1 MVKPIE
7 CASLPTF
14 EAASA
19 MSDTPPPPPPGMP
32 PLPPPPPP
40 PGFEGDDEEDEFSE
54 MIDETTTEEVVEQ
67 SDESGF
73 SALPTP
79 PMPEGLDAPPAPPGF
94 DVPPPVP
101 PGFDVPP
108 PVPAGF
114 DAPPPLPPGF
124 DLPAEAAP
132 EFEDE
137 SDEWEV
143 DELEIQSF
151 DISLANLDDV
161 VDEVAESADEVA
173 PTDTGDLNA
182 ALDAAFAADATV
194 GGSDADAFDDPFG
207 APPAADP
214 FAAAF
219 DETEEEEA
227 AQPPEP
233 APALSSN
240 LRPAAEVDAIPGDKL
255 YVTLREKEES
265 VLNPDGTVR
274 QQSIDGELILRNSS
288 RKDRAWDIEVLLQNT
303 GATDIGGGAI
313 TVRELDATQTT
324 NLPYTASGPRMM
336 ILREHLDTEPER
348 PQESSLSMVFSEHS
362 QEVLIRLSVEN
373 IAPVSLTDV
382 VVRRALPDNFELT
395 DGPEYDIKGKEL
407 VWRIGRLPVGESATL
422 EVAPRVTTKSIQRF
436 ATGTVSAAY
445 SCEATVSRAQF
456 DAITS
461 RARQFGY
468 VSPKEDDRPDVFHCK
483 LVVENRSSFV
493 VSLSGATVWLAG
505 RSDPFLEM
513 EDIREDIPPEGLWDS
528 LEKRIEAIDKPNFTH
543 EINYSILPRA
553 NVESTGVL
561 ELKERS
567 IKVLDA
573 DVNKQYSISR
583 IRSYV
588 PSDLECITVVENTG
602 SAPINVMRLLD
613 DIPGI
618 FNTPTADQVRIE
630 IEGTDLNQDQYRIE
644 VVDGT
649 QLEEQLVSPD
659 SQGHALRITVGTSA
673 PLGLQ
678 PGKSLTISYPLHAE
692 DPSPQNDK
700 LGAPIRADFS
710 MERFGP
716 VATRYCNR
724 APLIRV
730 VHRRRRF
737 STGKEVFPSAGPGR
751 YEILLMFQN
760 DSDSALE
767 DLSLHDVVPGTFN
780 IEKSTV
786 RSSQSGERVVDYNKE
801 SAREG
806 TQVSWPIGRIEKG
819 ERIEVVFEIQGDS
832 ESEYKVADAQDYH
845 GATFGDEV
853 DEEPNLPD
861 WVDEAT
867 RSLPEPPVRE
877 AEPSSESDED
887 EDETEEE
894 AEDTSDEVVEAE
906 EEASDDEPVDFSIPQ
921 VHSSDSEESEEE
933 STDDLE
939 TDDVEEE
946 AEEAAPPTP
955 DVCPVCGTEAAVG
968 SSSCETCS
976 FQFS

>member
-1 MVKPIE
+1 MVKPIQ
-7 CASLPTF
+7 CTSRPTS
-14 EAASA
+14 EGASA
-19 MSDTPPPPPPGMP
+19 MSDTPPPPPGMP
-32 PLPPPPPP
+32 PIPPPPPP
-40 PGFEGDDEEDEFSE
+40 PGFSLEDNEDEVDLAIEGDVDDDSEMEKISQFIDELPSLGDSESSPPLPAGLDTPPPPPVGFNTPPPPPPGFQTIEEDDEEDG
-54 MIDETTTEEVVEQ
+54 EEAW
-67 SDESGF
+67 D
-73 SALPTP
+73 
-79 PMPEGLDAPPAPPGF
+79 
-94 DVPPPVP
+94 
-101 PGFDVPP
+101 
-108 PVPAGF
+108 
-114 DAPPPLPPGF
+114 
-124 DLPAEAAP
+124 
-132 EFEDE
+132 
-137 SDEWEV
+137 V
-143 DELEIQSF
+143 DELDIQSF
-151 DISLANLDDV
+151 DDTLASLEEIEEEDSDDKFQEVSDLSSEDWNNALDRAFAEEDELKPESEA
-161 VDEVAESADEVA
+161 VDE
-173 PTDTGDLNA
+173 P
-182 ALDAAFAADATV
+182 
-194 GGSDADAFDDPFG
+194 
-207 APPAADP
+207 
-214 FAAAF
+214 
-219 DETEEEEA
+219 
-227 AQPPEP
+227 Q
-233 APALSSN
+233 PALSSN
-240 LRPAAEVDAIPGDKL
+240 LRPAGEVDSIPGDKL
-255 YVTLREKEES
+255 YVTLKEKEES

-303 GATDIGGGAI
+303 ASTDIGGGAI

-324 NLPYTASGPRMM
+324 TLPYTASGPRMM
-336 ILREHLDTEPER
+336 VLREHIDTEPER
-348 PQESSLSMVFSEHS
+348 PQESSLSMAYSEHA

-382 VVRRALPDNFELT
+382 IVRRALPDNFELS
-395 DGPEYDIKGKEL
+395 DGPEYDIKDNEL
-407 VWRIGRLPVGESATL
+407 IWRIGRLPVGDSASL
-422 EVAPRVTTKSIQRF
+422 EIIPRVTTRTIQRF

-456 DAITS
+456 DSVSS

-513 EDIREDIPPEGLWDS
+513 EDIREEIPPEGLWDS
-528 LEKRIEAIDKPNFTH
+528 IEKRIEAIDKPNFTH

-553 NVESTGVL
+553 NVESTGIL

-567 IKVLDA
+567 FKVLDA

-588 PSDLECITVVENTG
+588 ASDLDCISVIENTG

-618 FNTPTADQVRIE
+618 FQAPANNQVRIE
-630 IEGTDLNQDQYRIE
+630 MEGSDLNEDQYRIE

-678 PGKSLTISYPLHAE
+678 PGKTLTITYPLHAD
-692 DPSPQNDK
+692 DPSPQNEK
-700 LGAPIRADFS
+700 LAAPIRADFS

-716 VATRYCNR
+716 VATRHCNR
-724 APLIRV
+724 TPLIRV

-737 STGKEVFPSAGPGR
+737 STGKEVFPAAGPGR

-786 RSSQSGERVVDYNKE
+786 RSNQSGERVVDFSKE

-806 TQVSWPIGRIEKG
+806 THVTWPIGRIEKD

-853 DEEPNLPD
+853 DEEPNLPE
-861 WVDEAT
+861 WVDEST
-867 RSLPEPPVRE
+867 RMNLEIPNVDPQLELDLGPQ
-877 AEPSSESDED
+877 
-887 EDETEEE
+887 TEENGE
-894 AEDTSDEVVEAE
+894 EDVDSNSD
-906 EEASDDEPVDFSIPQ
+906 VDVDLSIPQ
-921 VHSSDSEESEEE
+921 VQNVEPMSDESEEAIEDSDDSEEE
-933 STDDLE
+933 SHQATK
-939 TDDVEEE
+939 V
-946 AEEAAPPTP
+946 AP
-955 DVCPVCGTEAAVG
+955 DVCPVCGTEAPVG
-968 SSSCETCS
+968 ASSCETCS